1 MHRIFIQTAQ
11 GIFYL
16 TDIQV
21 SGGFLDK
28 IWKLLTYETPLYHKP
43 LQSYQLSKTVRFFW
57 PTIFEPFQENWRR
70 PPGRPHTTWMK
81 NIYDDLSSLDLGIHE
96 ARDLAQ
102 NRPLWRL
109 VTLHSLCT
117 RSGAC
122 YYWIGPCTRHYL

>member
-11 GIFYL
+11 EIFYL

-28 IWKLLTYETPLYHKP
+28 IWKLLTYEMPLYHKP

-81 NIYDDLSSLDLGIHE
+81 NIHDDLSSLDLGIHE

-102 NRPLWRL
+102 NQPL
-109 VTLHSLCT
+109 
-117 RSGAC
+117 
-122 YYWIGPCTRHYL
+122 

>member
-43 LQSYQLSKTVRFFW
+43 LQSYQLSKTVRVFW
-57 PTIFEPFQENWRR
+57 PTIFKLFQENWRR

-81 NIYDDLSSLDLGIHE
+81 SIHDDLSSLDLGIRE
-96 ARDLAQ
+96 MQR
-102 NRPLWRL
+102 
-109 VTLHSLCT
+109 
-117 RSGAC
+117 G
-122 YYWIGPCTRHYL
+122 YYRGKFVGKPR